1 MKRMLIGISNIILFT
16 GVLLYAGCAG
26 GSEPEQVLNDQ
37 GYWEISKSGITLQW
51 KVVGDNLDV
60 ILNAPTTGW
69 VAVGFDPSNRMQ
81 GANIILGKVNNG
93 IPEVRDDF
101 GSAPTDHTE
110 DVSQD
115 VTPNGGTE
123 VDGITTVS
131 FIIPLDSEDP
141 MDKPLVEGESYKVIL
156 SYGSN
161 DNDNFDQKHSTR
173 TSVTITL

>member
-1 MKRMLIGISNIILFT
+1 MLIGISNIILLT

-37 GYWEISKSGITLQW
+37 GYWETSKSGIKLQW
-51 KVVGDNLDV
+51 KVEGSNLDV
-60 ILNAPTTGW
+60 ILSAPTTGW

-81 GANIILGKVNNG
+81 GANIILGKVDNG

-101 GSAPTDHTE
+101 GSAPTDHT
-110 DVSQD
+110 DDDSQD
-115 VTPNGGTE
+115 ATINGGAE
-123 VDGITTVS
+123 VDGITTIRFS
-131 FIIPLDSEDP
+131 IPLDSEDSN
-141 MDKPLVEGESYKVIL
+141 DKPLVEGESYKVIL

-161 DNDNFDQKHSTR
+161 DDFDQKHSTR

>member
-1 MKRMLIGISNIILFT
+1 M
-16 GVLLYAGCAG
+16 
-26 GSEPEQVLNDQ
+26 
-37 GYWEISKSGITLQW
+37 
-51 KVVGDNLDV
+51 
-60 ILNAPTTGW
+60 
-69 VAVGFDPSNRMQ
+69 AVGFDPSNRMQ
-81 GANIILGKVNNG
+81 GANIILGKVDNG

-101 GSAPTDHTE
+101 GSAPTNHTM
-110 DVSQD
+110 DARQDINTFD
-115 VTPNGGTE
+115 VTEQVGT
-123 VDGITTVS
+123 TTVS

>member
-51 KVVGDNLDV
+51 KVEGSNLDV
-60 ILNAPTTGW
+60 ILSAPTTGW

-81 GANIILGKVNNG
+81 GANIILGKVDNG

-101 GSAPTDHTE
+101 GSAPTNHTM
-110 DVSQD
+110 DARQDINTFD
-115 VTPNGGTE
+115 VTEQVGT
-123 VDGITTVS
+123 TTVS